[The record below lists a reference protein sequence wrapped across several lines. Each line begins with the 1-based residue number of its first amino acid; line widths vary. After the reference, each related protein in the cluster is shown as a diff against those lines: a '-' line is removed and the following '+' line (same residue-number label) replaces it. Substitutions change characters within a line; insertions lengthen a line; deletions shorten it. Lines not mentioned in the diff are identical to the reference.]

1 MSKTPLQ
8 TIIDPGSDPT
18 LNVYATNAQTVPVI
32 SSANVVITN
41 TNQYITEVYNLKA
54 AAAGNIGEIEFNDGS
69 GLAADTGLTYDAASD
84 SLHVS
89 GNVFTGNLRT
99 DHLLYANG
107 SAFVFPSTYGN
118 GNVASYLPTYSG
130 VLTAGTIVSTGNS
143 NASTFYGSGAGLTN
157 LPAGN
162 ISGTVLNSNH
172 ATVADLANSVSGSN
186 VSGTVSNATHATV
199 SDSANSV
206 AGGNVSGTVSSASSA
221 TTATT
226 VTANSQPNITTVGTL
241 TSVTVS
247 GNLSVAN
254 IAANGT
260 ANIAHINVST
270 TANLG
275 AVGNVTITGGSN
287 GQSLTTD
294 GSGHLSWSTLTPSST
309 PTLQQVT
316 EQSGITDQPVN
327 ITNSTVSTGFSSG
340 ALRVDGG
347 VGVHGDIFVGGHIA
361 AHDAVYAGQ
370 YASYSSFTL
379 PKFIGRDA
387 GASYIQGALVNTN
400 GNGSADWVAY
410 GDQSLDTEGW
420 MDFGF
425 TGSTFNDPNYT
436 ITKANDGYL
445 FAQGLTGVGGNLV
458 IATGELGGA
467 THRDIV
473 FATGGFS
480 LADERMRLNHEDST
494 FYIGQH
500 GDGMGGLTHLDVNGN
515 AMFRSNVKV
524 VASHANLVFGDAS
537 ATGNPGTSST
547 GTYSI
552 VTNKGVSEKQWI
564 FNTDGNVSIPGSIV
578 FTDDSVQSSAPRD
591 EPSFGLKWSTFTVEV
606 GKRYMVDTV
615 GGVASTTLPAS
626 PTQGDAIFFVDAYGS
641 FASNSLVIH
650 PNGKTV
656 MNASGDYTVSTANLS
671 FGLVYN
677 GAGDWRV
684 Y

>member
-316 EQSGITDQPVN
+316 EQT
-327 ITNSTVSTGFSSG
+327 
-340 ALRVDGG
+340 
-347 VGVHGDIFVGGHIA
+347 FVEQSYMQAPPTEQISQQFINPDFVQN
-361 AHDAVYAGQ
+361 DA
-370 YASYSSFTL
+370 SN
-379 PKFIGRDA
+379 DA
-387 GASYIQGALVNTN
+387 GIQ
-400 GNGSADWVAY
+400 
-410 GDQSLDTEGW
+410 
-420 MDFGF
+420 
-425 TGSTFNDPNYT
+425 
-436 ITKANDGYL
+436 
-445 FAQGLTGVGGNLV
+445 
-458 IATGELGGA
+458 
-467 THRDIV
+467 
-473 FATGGFS
+473 
-480 LADERMRLNHEDST
+480 
-494 FYIGQH
+494 
-500 GDGMGGLTHLDVNGN
+500 
-515 AMFRSNVKV
+515 
-524 VASHANLVFGDAS
+524 
-537 ATGNPGTSST
+537 
-547 GTYSI
+547 
-552 VTNKGVSEKQWI
+552 
-564 FNTDGNVSIPGSIV
+564 
-578 FTDDSVQSSAPRD
+578 
-591 EPSFGLKWSTFTVEV
+591 
-606 GKRYMVDTV
+606 
-615 GGVASTTLPAS
+615 
-626 PTQGDAIFFVDAYGS
+626 
-641 FASNSLVIH
+641 
-650 PNGKTV
+650 PNG
-656 MNASGDYTVSTANLS
+656 
-671 FGLVYN
+671 
-677 GAGDWRV
+677 
-684 Y
+684 